1 MGEVTSQQL
10 QRALGPFNSLR
21 HSLHLKSP
29 VISPFSHSNMKAFT
43 MLGLVFVVVA
53 SAMFAKATD
62 DEPGLCKVKWGE
74 KMKKCQQGN
83 EVDSLQ
89 RRVAKTKAFHMNV
102 LDFAKRPADHVKNGT
117 NKLKSVWMAMMQ
129 RCVAK
134 RKAFPKNV
142 LLIVTLHIS

>member
-1 MGEVTSQQL
+1 MGVTSQQL
-10 QRALGPFNSLR
+10 QRVLGPFNSLR

-29 VISPFSHSNMKAFT
+29 AISPFSNSNMKAFT

-89 RRVAKTKAFHMNV
+89 RACCKNEGVPEECSAYC
-102 LDFAKRPADHVKNGT
+102 DPAYLLSNILKN
-117 NKLKSVWMAMMQ
+117 Q
-129 RCVAK
+129 
-134 RKAFPKNV
+134 PK
-142 LLIVTLHIS
+142 